1 MEDGAA
7 IAWGSVEEIDML
19 DEVTREIEGHTICA
33 LADGAVWPVQG
44 LIRHFKPEMQ
54 RRIAEYRAVASRAQA
69 AE

>member
-1 MEDGAA
+1 MLRMVQGRAT
-7 IAWGSVEEIDML
+7 SEEIDTL

-44 LIRHFKPEMQ
+44 LIRHFRPELEK
-54 RRIAEYRAVASRAQA
+54 RIAEYRAGSLRQA

>member
-1 MEDGAA
+1 
-7 IAWGSVEEIDML
+7 ML

-54 RRIAEYRAVASRAQA
+54 RRIAEYRAHASRQA

>member
-1 MEDGAA
+1 
-7 IAWGSVEEIDML
+7 
-19 DEVTREIEGHTICA
+19 
-33 LADGAVWPVQG
+33 VQG